1 MLFLVYL
8 GLFIVF
14 NGKFTWEI
22 FFIGLPIAAGLDY
35 FSIRHLGYSPKRMLR
50 AIKKAPGVILYLITL
65 FIEIIKANVAV
76 IKMIFSF
83 EEEPEPALV
92 SFKSGLK
99 TRTGN
104 TLLAN
109 SITLTPGT
117 ITVEMEGEEFLVH
130 ALDKEY
136 AEGIDDSVFVK
147 KIKKLEKEGKE

>member
-1 MLFLVYL
+1 MLFLFYL
-8 GLFIVF
+8 GLFIAF

-50 AIKKAPGVILYLITL
+50 ALKKLPGIILYLITL
-65 FIEIIKANVAV
+65 LIEIIKANVAV

-83 EEEPEPALV
+83 DIEPEPCLV

-104 TLLAN
+104 ATLAN

-117 ITVEMEGEEFLVH
+117 ITVEMEGEDFLVH

-136 AEGIDDSVFVK
+136 AEGIDDSVFVRK
-147 KIKKLEKEGKE
+147 LKKLEKEGKE

>member
-1 MLFLVYL
+1 MLFLFYL
-8 GLFIVF
+8 GLFIAF

-50 AIKKAPGVILYLITL
+50 ALKKLPGIILYLITL

-83 EEEPEPALV
+83 DVEPEPRLV

-99 TRTGN
+99 TKTGN
-104 TLLAN
+104 TVLAN

-117 ITVEMEGEEFLVH
+117 ITVEMEGEDFLVH

-136 AEGIDDSVFVK
+136 AEGIDESDFVK